1 MKWHSTPPLPGLT
14 RQSIL
19 LRKTMDAR
27 VRPAHDGA
35 EMQGLRMDRR
45 TFISLLAGAAT
56 AAALPF
62 AARAQQGNGTPTI
75 GLLWPDDAPPVFPRM
90 ESFRQGLR
98 ASGLVEGQ
106 NVAIELRYAQRGP
119 QQLPDLAA
127 EMVRSKVDVIFAA
140 GDFAARVAQQA
151 TSTIPI
157 VTIADDIIGTGLI
170 ASLSRPGGNVTGIT
184 ILAPELSAKRLEILR
199 DIIPGLSRVTAL
211 HDPTNGT
218 SQVTMAE
225 SAARALNLKL
235 QVLEVNHRDDVAPA
249 LRAARDAQAQ
259 AVNVFFS
266 PLLSQLHREII
277 AFAAEYRLPAIYQWK
292 ENVEAGGLLSYGVNL
307 AAMWRQS
314 AIITAKVLKGAKP
327 ADLPVE
333 QPTKFELV
341 VNERTAKALD
351 LVIPP
356 AVLLRADEVVE

>member
-27 VRPAHDGA
+27 VKPAHDGA

-75 GLLWPDDAPPVFPRM
+75 GLLWPADAPPVFPRM

-157 VTIADDIIGTGLI
+157 VTIADDIIGAGLI

-235 QVLEVNHRDDVAPA
+235 QVLEVNHRDDVVP
-249 LRAARDAQAQ
+249 RAMRKPRRSTSSSRR
-259 AVNVFFS
+259 FS
-266 PLLSQLHREII
+266 PSCTGRSSPSRRSTVFPQSISGRKMSRPERCYPMASISQRCGGNPQSLRPRFSR
-277 AFAAEYRLPAIYQWK
+277 APSLPTCRSSNPRSSSW
-292 ENVEAGGLLSYGVNL
+292 
-307 AAMWRQS
+307 W
-314 AIITAKVLKGAKP
+314 
-327 ADLPVE
+327 
-333 QPTKFELV
+333 
-341 VNERTAKALD
+341 
-351 LVIPP
+351 
-356 AVLLRADEVVE
+356 